1 MRPSRCFTNHIAVL
15 SSMFIQV
22 KTPFSVCLGIAPAG
36 LIGARGE
43 SGLGD
48 YPRKPI
54 GISYMADGEHAFGT

>member
-1 MRPSRCFTNHIAVL
+1 
-15 SSMFIQV
+15 MFIQV

-54 GISYMADGEHAFGT
+54 GISYMADAEHEFGT